1 MSGPAQDWSGAWQRA
16 VGALD
21 HPLLERPHEHA
32 AAAFA
37 ALAEL
42 RPLRQAI
49 ADGEIELA
57 AFAADCVALVA
68 PMPRGGKGLVKSVYF
83 TTRGTQLT
91 RLLYGLLLLAATARL
106 HGYEGPL
113 AWISF
118 PVSLLEHG
126 QQAQIR
132 ALLAQIETLPEA
144 PLARAVSVVFD
155 DGGPA
160 TQGAPLIHIG
170 TGYPYRLTSLHQ
182 QVDAYEVHHGLPL
195 ICVPSRAASSLTL
208 TISPCPGG
216 IA

>member
-1 MSGPAQDWSGAWQRA
+1 MSGPAQDWDGAWRRA
-16 VGALD
+16 AAALD

-32 AAAFA
+32 ATAFA
-37 ALAEL
+37 ALAQL
-42 RPLRQAI
+42 RPLRQAV
-49 ADGEIELA
+49 ADGEIELD

-68 PMPRGGKGLVKSVYF
+68 PMPRGGAGFVKSVYF
-83 TTRGTQLT
+83 TTRGTQLM

-126 QQAQIR
+126 QEAQIR
-132 ALLAQIETLPEA
+132 ALLAQIETLPA

-155 DGGPA
+155 DGRPA
-160 TQGAPLIHIG
+160 PEGAPLIHIG
-170 TGYPYRLTSLHQ
+170 TGYPYRLAPLHQ